1 MMKPTLSK
9 TKNVEK
15 PHAKAGSSATTCSTY
30 SGFLAGKRQLTGDY
44 GFDPHFMPDG
54 AFPFQRDLIEWSVRK
69 GRGALFADCGMGKTL
84 MQLAWS
90 ENVAAES
97 GGRVLILTPLA
108 VSHQTVT
115 EAHKFGIEAARS
127 DKGELKAQIV
137 VTNYERLH
145 YFSPDDFAGVV
156 CDESSILKNFDG
168 STKSAVTEFMRTR
181 KYRLLCTATAAPND
195 FIELGTSSEALGH
208 MGFMD
213 MLGKFFK
220 KADQTFCRKQETQ
233 AGTYRLKPHATRDF
247 WRWVCS
253 WARAIRK
260 PSDMGYDDGK
270 FKLPELITRQHLV
283 KARNHNPEFLFEM
296 PAVGL
301 AEQRNELARTVQE
314 RCEEAARLS
323 DHNHAAVCWVNRN
336 AEGDLLTKLIDGA
349 EQVSGSDSDEEKEDK
364 FRAFE
369 SGQIR
374 VLVTKPTIAGFGLN
388 WQHCHRQTFFPS
400 HSFEQWYQAIRRS
413 WRFGQTRNVEVDVI
427 ATEGQSR
434 VLSNLERKAQAADK
448 MFSELVGYMSNE
460 LRIEERNKHTTKE
473 ITPPWL

>member
-1 MMKPTLSK
+1 MIH
-9 TKNVEK
+9 ERI
-15 PHAKAGSSATTCSTY
+15 SSASMIGMTSSNTY
-30 SGFLAGKRQLTGDY
+30 SGFLSGKRQLAGDF
-44 GFDPHFMPDG
+44 GFDTRFMPEV
-54 AFPFQRDLIEWSVRK
+54 AFPFQRKLIEWSVRK
-69 GRGALFADCGMGKTL
+69 GRAALFADCGMGKTL
-84 MQLAWS
+84 MQLAWAK
-90 ENVAAES
+90 NVTSES

-108 VSHQTVT
+108 VSHQTAA
-115 EAHKFGIEAARS
+115 EAHKFGIDAARS
-127 DKGELKAQIV
+127 DRGELDAQIV

-145 YFSPDDFAGVV
+145 HFRPSDFAGVV

-168 STKSAVTEFMRTR
+168 TTKAAVTEFMRTR

-208 MGFMD
+208 LGFMD
-213 MLGKFFK
+213 MIGRFFK
-220 KADQTFCRKQETQ
+220 KADQTFCRKQETA

-260 PSDMGYDDGK
+260 PSDLGYDDGE
-270 FKLPELITRQHLV
+270 FKLPKLVTRQHVV
-283 KARNHNPEFLFEM
+283 KARSSNPEFLFEM

-301 AEQRNELARTVQE
+301 AEQRNELSRTVQE

-323 DHNHAAVCWVNRN
+323 DHKHSSVCWVNRN

-349 EQVSGSDSDEEKEDK
+349 EQVSGSDSDEEKEYK

-434 VLSNLERKAQAADK
+434 VLNNLERKAQAADH
-448 MFSELVGYMSNE
+448 MFSELVGYMKDE
-460 LRIEERNKHTTKE
+460 LRIEEKNKHITE
-473 ITPPWL
+473 QITPSWL